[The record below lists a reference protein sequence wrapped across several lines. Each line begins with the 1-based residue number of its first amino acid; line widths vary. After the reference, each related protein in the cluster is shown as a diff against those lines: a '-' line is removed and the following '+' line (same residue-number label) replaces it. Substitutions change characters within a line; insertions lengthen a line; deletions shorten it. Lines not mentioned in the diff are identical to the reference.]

1 MPSSLL
7 ATALRANSRPSS
19 LPPAALSHWQEAR
32 SSHAKL
38 TDFVL
43 DSFAA
48 DHPKDSVLHSGA
60 TIALAIIDF
69 LKLCI
74 CASHNRGM
82 PAWQG
87 WPPLSTSQAAVEA
100 SRGLL
105 VCWVLLKSSAAQVL
119 DWVPMPGDDELG
131 DCSELSGGSV
141 AGDSEV
147 PWARLKKAMVQVKE
161 TTCVGYTEAPANAVF
176 G

>member
-1 MPSSLL
+1 
-7 ATALRANSRPSS
+7 
-19 LPPAALSHWQEAR
+19 
-32 SSHAKL
+32 
-38 TDFVL
+38 
-43 DSFAA
+43 
-48 DHPKDSVLHSGA
+48 
-60 TIALAIIDF
+60 
-69 LKLCI
+69 
-74 CASHNRGM
+74 M

-87 WPPLSTSQAAVEA
+87 WPLLSTSQAAVEA

-131 DCSELSGGSV
+131 DSSELSGGSV